1 MADAIDDRLVKLGRS
16 RVRRFGG
23 VGAGVTLLSRSIVV
37 SLTSKKW
44 RITALSSG
52 VREGKLAATIAM
64 FTSHAV
70 IMART
75 ASVLKYIMLGTVP
88 SLTGFS
94 DMSLTF
100 DFGSS

>member
-23 VGAGVTLLSRSIVV
+23 VGAGVTLFSRSIVV

-64 FTSHAV
+64 LTSHAV

-75 ASVLKYIMLGTVP
+75 ASVLKFMLDAIPHLNAFG
-88 SLTGFS
+88 
-94 DMSLTF
+94 DKSLTF